1 MAKKTLYIFN
11 PEHDLALASGET
23 NYMAPASARQMA
35 SELALLPMWYAEEG
49 SAVLA
54 PSAYNLDYL
63 KRMQELLG
71 LSVYLMTEPELAS
84 EAELDIRPWG
94 WDAAL
99 RKRLS
104 GLGGSEVLLPSM
116 GQLNAWREYSHR
128 SKAVSL
134 LPELQLNKYFCGESY
149 YLKTP
154 EEWKAFV
161 EGRECCLLKAPLS
174 GSGKGL
180 NWCKGIFTPFISGWC
195 TRVAASQGGV
205 IAEPIYNKVAD
216 FAMEFYSDG
225 AGEVTFEGYSLFHTG
240 KSGMYEG
247 NCLLSN
253 EAIRKQLSQ
262 YVLSEVLTDLENRLK
277 YRLSVLV
284 GTVYKG
290 YLGVDMM
297 VCRFPEDEKPVFRIH
312 PCVEI
317 NLRMNMGVI
326 ARFLY
331 DRYVHPGSTGRF
343 MIDYHPS
350 EGEALQEHEQMSA
363 TYPLEIREGRVYSG
377 YLPLVPVHRRSRYRA
392 WILVTP
398 DSFTL
403 ERYSL
408 LQCRTVPENP

>member
-1 MAKKTLYIFN
+1 MTKKVLYIFN
-11 PEHDLALASGET
+11 PEHDLALASGEA

-35 SELALLPMWYAEEG
+35 AELALLPMWYAGEE

-63 KRMQELLG
+63 KQMQELLDIPVR
-71 LSVYLMTEPELAS
+71 LITEPELVS
-84 EAELDIRPWG
+84 EPGLDIHPWG
-94 WDAAL
+94 WDVAL

-104 GLGGSEVLLPSM
+104 VLGVDEVLLPSM
-116 GQLNAWREYSHR
+116 EQLNGLREYSHR

-134 LPELQLNKYFCGESY
+134 LSELQLNEHFCGESY

-154 EEWKAFV
+154 EEWKVFV
-161 EGRECCLLKAPLS
+161 EERESCLLKAPLS

-180 NWCKGIFTPFISGWC
+180 NWCKGVFTPFISGWC

-205 IAEPIYNKVAD
+205 IAEPIYNKVED
-216 FAMEFYSDG
+216 LAMEFYSDG
-225 AGEVTFEGYSLFHTG
+225 AGGVMFAGYSLFHTG

-247 NCLLSN
+247 NRLLSN

-262 YVLSEVLTDLENRLK
+262 YVPSKALADLENCLK
-277 YRLSVLV
+277 YKLSALV

-297 VCRFPEDEKPVFRIH
+297 ICRFPVNAKPVFRIH

-317 NLRMNMGVI
+317 NLRMNMGVTT
-326 ARFLY
+326 RLLY
-331 DRYVHPGSTGRF
+331 DRYVHPDSTGRF
-343 MIDYHPS
+343 GIDYHPS
-350 EGEALQEHEQMSA
+350 EGEALKEHERLSA
-363 TYPLEIREGRVYSG
+363 TFPLEIREGKVRSG
-377 YLPLVPVHRRSRYRA
+377 YLPLVPVHKRSCYRA

-398 DSFTL
+398 DSL
-403 ERYSL
+403 
-408 LQCRTVPENP
+408 